1 MAKTSWFPEAKQV
14 ICSRSLV
21 TDVISTAS
29 TKIWPSGVLA
39 FYFLQIWLDRQELPS
54 RFWLQITQVW
64 LISTSLPPRLLHLA
78 VCITPPKFK
87 FGQQSRGWV
96 EIRRDDACQFKPN
109 TAQNILFKAALISH
123 FILTRNQMA
132 ARCLMWKGSCSD
144 NPTLLSPD
152 SALPP
157 SSLYHLSAHYSGF
170 IITFLFWFMITLFIK
185 PVSSS
190 RRWLFL
196 AWKLGLKATAHY
208 LFNTKQQS

>member
-1 MAKTSWFPEAKQV
+1 MSFQQLQQRYDLLGCLLFTSSKSGLTDRNCLPDFGFK
-14 ICSRSLV
+14 SHRS
-21 TDVISTAS
+21 D
-29 TKIWPSGVLA
+29 W
-39 FYFLQIWLDRQELPS
+39 
-54 RFWLQITQVW
+54 
-64 LISTSLPPRLLHLA
+64 SLHRSPRLLHLA

-152 SALPP
+152 SALPL

>member
-1 MAKTSWFPEAKQV
+1 MFQIPGNRCHFNSFNKDMTFWGACFLLPPNLAWPTGIAFP
-14 ICSRSLV
+14 IL
-21 TDVISTAS
+21 AS
-29 TKIWPSGVLA
+29 NHTG
-39 FYFLQIWLDRQELPS
+39 
-54 RFWLQITQVW
+54 
-64 LISTSLPPRLLHLA
+64 LIDLYIAPPRLLHLA

-109 TAQNILFKAALISH
+109 TDQNILFKAALISH

-152 SALPP
+152 SALPL